1 MRLTKHIHIV
11 GSGESGLSL
20 TNPFDCTVYLVDGG
34 KQCAL
39 IDAGVGVQP
48 ERILEQIRQS
58 GVDPC
63 RVNKILL
70 THGHGDHAGG
80 AWALSR
86 LLNAR
91 VYAMEPAARFIRE
104 GDVERLS
111 LIQAIGAGVYEKG
124 YQFHP
129 CPVSPLEDEEEIRV
143 GEIALRAVVSEG
155 HSAGHCCYLTED
167 EGRRVLFAGDAVR
180 CGGRIA
186 LQAIWDC
193 NLQKYVDAL
202 RRLNALRP
210 DVLLPAHG
218 AFALE
223 RGYVHLEKACRC
235 LDALTLPP
243 NAIGE

>member
-20 TNPFDCTVYLVDGG
+20 TNPFDCTVYLIDGG
-34 KQCAL
+34 DQCAL

-48 ERILEQIRQS
+48 ERILEQIRHS

-63 RVNKILL
+63 RVDRILL

-86 LLNAR
+86 LLNAQ
-91 VYAMEPAARFIRE
+91 VYAMEPTAQFIRE
-104 GDVERLS
+104 GDIERLS
-111 LIQAIGAGVYEKG
+111 LTQAIEAGVYERG

-129 CPVSPLEDEEEIRV
+129 CPVSSLEDGEEIRI
-143 GEIALRAVVSEG
+143 GEITLRTVASEG
-155 HSAGHCCYLTED
+155 HSAGHCCFVMEEED
-167 EGRRVLFAGDAVR
+167 RRVLFAGDAVQ
-180 CGGRIA
+180 CGGKIA

-193 NLQKYVDAL
+193 DLQKYVDTL
-202 RRLNALRP
+202 RRLNALRA

-223 RGYVHLEKACRC
+223 RGHVHLEKACRI
-235 LDALTLPP
+235 LDTLALPP